1 MFMHELVYCLHC
13 IYCIHMQGML
23 CYLNGIRAKN
33 RGNETQRGGWV
44 RYKAVRG
51 RNSKKFEND
60 SCDRRHFLCG
70 VAQPGWLGMLQC
82 GIRATGSILSLH
94 GPASRTLEI

>member
-33 RGNETQRGGWV
+33 RGNGTQRGGWV

-51 RNSKKFEND
+51 RNLKKFENT
-60 SCDRRHFLCG
+60 SCDRSHVFVWCG
-70 VAQPGWLGMLQC
+70 PAWVGMLQS
-82 GIRATGSILSLH
+82 GSH
-94 GPASRTLEI
+94 RF